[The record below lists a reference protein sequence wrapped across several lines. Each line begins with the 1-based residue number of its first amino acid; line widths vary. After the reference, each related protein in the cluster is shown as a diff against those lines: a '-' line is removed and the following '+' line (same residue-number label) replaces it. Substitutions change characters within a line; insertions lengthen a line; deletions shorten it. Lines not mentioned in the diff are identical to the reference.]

1 MANPENQPERLISP
15 ATLATLVLFGV
26 LMLLALWLRSGV
38 LGSDRWPIVWL
49 EVEGEL
55 DRTSISQVRAAATNE
70 AERGFFAVDLGQIR
84 ADIEALPWV
93 AQASVSRRWPD
104 ALYIQAVE
112 HRPVA
117 RWNDDR
123 LLSDRGEVFTVTGA
137 DAMQGLA
144 RLEGPENRRQEV
156 LETWLRMRAALARVG
171 TDITRLKVDERGA
184 WALELNQGTEVM
196 LGRERIDERLGRFV
210 AVLEALRV
218 SDRRPARI
226 DMRYTNGLAVRWAGD
241 ETVEGDR
248 HG

>member
-1 MANPENQPERLISP
+1 MANSENQPERLISP
-15 ATLATLVLFGV
+15 ATLATLVLLGV
-26 LMLLALWLRSGV
+26 LTLLALWLRSGV

-55 DRTSISQVRAAATNE
+55 DRTSISQVRAAAASE
-70 AERGFFAVDLGQIR
+70 AGRGFFAVDLGQIR
-84 ADIEALPWV
+84 ADVEALPWV

-104 ALYIQAVE
+104 ALHIRALE

-156 LETWLRMRAALARVG
+156 LDTWLRMRAALARVG
-171 TDITRLKVDERGA
+171 TRITRLRVDERGA
-184 WALELNQGTEVM
+184 WALELNQGIQVM
-196 LGRERIDERLGRFV
+196 LGRERIDERLERFV
-210 AVLEALRV
+210 GVVDALRGN
-218 SDRRPARI
+218 DRRPERI
-226 DMRYTNGLAVRWAGD
+226 DMRYTNGLAVRWAG
-241 ETVEGDR
+241 EGRIEGDR